1 MALMLIPEFWIKCLL
16 LPSKHPTRSWESK
29 VRVCVGETTI
39 KSENVRGIWLMKSHI
54 GLSGCYRWMVSD
66 YLLGQKVKLGLD
78 CGDLRISG

>member
-1 MALMLIPEFWIKCLL
+1 M
-16 LPSKHPTRSWESK
+16 
-29 VRVCVGETTI
+29 CVGETTI

-66 YLLGQKVKLGLD
+66 YLLGQKVKLALD